1 MSTQEMPT
9 SATWR
14 GMDVEALHFIAEGV
28 TALAG
33 FELAAISVVEDD
45 YFRVVAVAGSNEAS
59 NELMTLRSP
68 IDRVLAE
75 LSSAERTGRMMFL
88 PQERSSDQLPEFS
101 WTPVYEVLDSADAWL
116 PADVLCALLHDNE
129 GALQGLL
136 SVDLPTSR
144 RRPDKA
150 ALDTLNVYAR
160 LAERAVVNFVEREQ
174 LATDLALERR
184 LSRYRSH
191 LINVLSHELQ
201 TPVTVILGRAELAL
215 ENATDPGRREDLEAI
230 SRAAQRISNMSEDLL
245 VMARVGDP
253 DNPVEAATIDLGA
266 LVSECA
272 RLFSDMAAQ
281 QRIELVVSV
290 PDQAVSAIGSSVELE
305 AMVTNLLS
313 NAVKYSDPGGRVQV
327 AVHSGSPGWVELS
340 VSDDGIGISEED
352 QRQIFDEFFRS
363 SSPDVRARPGSGLG
377 LAIVDRIIRRHNG
390 RIQIR
395 SELGLGMTV
404 RVELPSAAP
413 TASWQS
419 GEAALVPSA
428 PRP

>member
-1 MSTQEMPT
+1 
-9 SATWR
+9 
-14 GMDVEALHFIAEGV
+14 
-28 TALAG
+28 
-33 FELAAISVVEDD
+33 
-45 YFRVVAVAGSNEAS
+45 
-59 NELMTLRSP
+59 
-68 IDRVLAE
+68 
-75 LSSAERTGRMMFL
+75 
-88 PQERSSDQLPEFS
+88 
-101 WTPVYEVLDSADAWL
+101 
-116 PADVLCALLHDNE
+116 
-129 GALQGLL
+129 
-136 SVDLPTSR
+136 VDLPTSR

-160 LAERAVVNFVEREQ
+160 LAERAVVNFV
-174 LATDLALERR
+174 
-184 LSRYRSH
+184 RSH

-201 TPVTVILGRAELAL
+201 TPVTVILGRADLAL
-215 ENATDPGRREDLEAI
+215 ENATDPRRRDDLQAI
-230 SRAAQRISNMSEDLL
+230 SRAAQRISDMSEDLL

-253 DNPVEAATIDLGA
+253 DNPVDATTVDLGA

-290 PDQAVSAIGSSVELE
+290 PDQAVTANGSSVELE
-305 AMVTNLLS
+305 AMVSNLLS

-352 QRQIFDEFFRS
+352 QREIFDEFFRS

-395 SELGLGMTV
+395 SELALGMTV
-404 RVELPSAAP
+404 RVELPSPAPAAP
-413 TASWQS
+413 PQP
-419 GEAALVPSA
+419 GEAASVPA
-428 PRP
+428 PSSQLDARGRRV